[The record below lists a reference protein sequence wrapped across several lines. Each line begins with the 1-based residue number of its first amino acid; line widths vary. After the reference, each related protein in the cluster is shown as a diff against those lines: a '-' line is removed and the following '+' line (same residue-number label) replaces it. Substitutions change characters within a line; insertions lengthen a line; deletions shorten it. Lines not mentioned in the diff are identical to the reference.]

1 MENIDWE
8 IRALK
13 NNDLKVISNGNPL
26 FIFQNND
33 PEKYNSTIVRAGG
46 GGKLCVVIL
55 VKPILRLG
63 YTV

>member
-33 PEKYNSTIVRAGG
+33 PENNTR
-46 GGKLCVVIL
+46 
-55 VKPILRLG
+55 
-63 YTV
+63 